1 MPCIQIKTNVEVSQ
15 EAAQAVKS
23 ALGQSIAH
31 LPGKSE
37 PWLMITLD
45 IPDATV
51 LWGQELETKPCKN

>member
-1 MPCIQIKTNVEVSQ
+1 MPCIQIKTNVKVSQ

-37 PWLMITLD
+37 P
-45 IPDATV
+45 
-51 LWGQELETKPCKN
+51 G